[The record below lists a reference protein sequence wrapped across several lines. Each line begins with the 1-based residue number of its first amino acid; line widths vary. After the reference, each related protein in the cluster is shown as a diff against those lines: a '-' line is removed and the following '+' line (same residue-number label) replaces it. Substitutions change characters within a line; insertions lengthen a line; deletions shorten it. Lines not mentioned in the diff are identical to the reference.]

1 MEIIKQSNSGKMD
14 VLEANNEKFLNW
26 TKQQA
31 NAKLKQPNFKLKD
44 IVCVKFVRGKDMA
57 YKLSHEENDFRE
69 LDFLK
74 KKNDITSFPAKIR
87 NAPRGIPEEKNSILP
102 KGLPNSCPSR
112 EKGFGRHWKYQKM
125 QLISWHNMTK
135 I

>member
-1 MEIIKQSNSGKMD
+1 MD

-57 YKLSHEENDFRE
+57 YKLSHEENDSRE

-74 KKNDITSFPAKIR
+74 KKNDITSFPAKTTFSKNIKFKDTTTGDDIIIENIISCGGVFHCLKAKHFFR
-87 NAPRGIPEEKNSILP
+87 NVKFLVNPTNKS
-102 KGLPNSCPSR
+102 
-112 EKGFGRHWKYQKM
+112 
-125 QLISWHNMTK
+125 
-135 I
+135 